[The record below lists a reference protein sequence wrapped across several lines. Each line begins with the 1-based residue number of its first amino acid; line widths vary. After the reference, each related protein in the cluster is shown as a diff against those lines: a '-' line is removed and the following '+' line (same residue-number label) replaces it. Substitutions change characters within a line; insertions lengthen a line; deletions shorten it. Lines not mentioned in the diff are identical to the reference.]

1 MTFQERQR
9 RQLTELFPCPTGRP
23 PPLNPVMFLNLADKC
38 VLGYMSA
45 LVYVERG
52 ASLLIDIKYVRIIR
66 TFPAVIP
73 RYSCLLAI

>member
-9 RQLTELFPCPTGRP
+9 RQLTELFPCPTRP

-52 ASLLIDIKYVRIIR
+52 ASVLIDIKYVRITR
-66 TFPAVIP
+66 AFPA
-73 RYSCLLAI
+73 RYSCPLAI